1 MTLKKSDFDGIRLQK
16 SEFLENART
25 ASDNYL
31 AEAYACICDQCN
43 AKALI
48 KRVRSIKSLNLR
60 LGLPNPKSIEA
71 YAIRLAKK
79 GIRRTPSIAMLNAQF
94 RSANIAEPLTEAT
107 LLSLWATQ
115 FLKKERAFEETG
127 KAIQAE
133 AREKETE
140 AKINLIENARDEAE
154 EERNQSEISDY
165 RADLNAKIFYLCSKH
180 DDCAEDHEAYQ
191 GKIYYDHLWKRYIK
205 SEYARDLVSKHIDLY
220 EMQEYQKVLSRPVWL
235 ITRPNCRHYFKQ
247 ISLNDILSEP
257 TLESL
262 LDTHGMHHEVG
273 LRGENQTLRHPM
285 NKEWYTKENVLA
297 IIKKYRERLAYH
309 QKLYD
314 KRPNDQLKNLIF
326 KDKILIRKWERYL
339 KRL

>member
-48 KRVRSIKSLNLR
+48 RRVRSIKSLNLR
-60 LGLPNPKSIEA
+60 LGLPNPKGLEA

-79 GIRRTPSIAMLNAQF
+79 SIRRTPSIAMLNAQF
-94 RSANIAEPLTEAT
+94 KGATNVAPLTEAT

-140 AKINLIENARDEAE
+140 AKISLIENARDEAE
-154 EERNQSEISDY
+154 EERSQSEISDY

-220 EMQEYQKVLSRPVWL
+220 KMQEYQKVLSRPVWL

-257 TLESL
+257 TLEGL
-262 LDTHGMHHEVG
+262 LDTHRMHHEVG
-273 LRGENQTLRHPM
+273 LRGENQTLRHPTS
-285 NKEWYTKENVLA
+285 KEWYTKENVLA

-326 KDKILIRKWERYL
+326 KDKTLIQKWERYL

>member
-1 MTLKKSDFDGIRLQK
+1 MTLKKSDFDGIHEQK
-16 SEFLENART
+16 REFLEQART

-60 LGLPNPKSIEA
+60 LGLPNPKGLED
-71 YAIRLAKK
+71 YAIKLAKR
-79 GIRRTPSIAMLNAQF
+79 GIKRTPSVAMLNAQF

-107 LLSLWATQ
+107 LLSLWATN

-127 KAIQAE
+127 KEIQAE

-140 AKINLIENARDEAE
+140 AKISLIENARDQAE
-154 EERNQSEISDY
+154 EERNQSEINDY

-191 GKIYYDHLWKRYIK
+191 GKIYYDHFWKRYVR
-205 SEYARDLVSKHIDLY
+205 SQYARDLVSKRIDHY
-220 EMQEYQKVLSRPVWL
+220 AMQEYQKILSKPVWL

-247 ISLNDILSEP
+247 ISLNDILSNP
-257 TLESL
+257 SLDGLLE
-262 LDTHGMHHEVG
+262 DNGMHHEVG
-273 LRGENQTLRHPM
+273 LRGENQTLRHPTS
-285 NKEWYTKENVLA
+285 KQWYTRENVLA

-309 QKLYD
+309 QKLYA
-314 KRPNDQLKNLIF
+314 KRSNDQLKNLIF
-326 KDKILIRKWERYL
+326 KDKTLIRKWERYL

>member
-1 MTLKKSDFDGIRLQK
+1 MTLKKSDFDRIRLQK

-31 AEAYACICDQCN
+31 AEAYSCICDQCN

-48 KRVRSIKSLNLR
+48 KRIRNIKHLNLR
-60 LGLPNPKSIEA
+60 LGLPSPKGLEA

-79 GIRRTPSIAMLNAQF
+79 GIRRTPSVAMLNAQF

-140 AKINLIENARDEAE
+140 AKISLIENARDEAE

-191 GKIYYDHLWKRYIK
+191 GKIYYDHFWKRYIK

-257 TLESL
+257 TLEGL
-262 LDTHGMHHEVG
+262 LDAYGMHHEVG
-273 LRGENQTLRHPM
+273 LRGENQTLRHPTS
-285 NKEWYTKENVLA
+285 KEWYTKENVLA

-326 KDKILIRKWERYL
+326 KDKTLIRKWERYL

>member
-16 SEFLENART
+16 SEFLKNART

-48 KRVRSIKSLNLR
+48 KRVRSIKHLNLR
-60 LGLPNPKSIEA
+60 LGLPSPKGIEA

-79 GIRRTPSIAMLNAQF
+79 GIKRTPSIAMLNAQF
-94 RSANIAEPLTEAT
+94 RSASIAEPLTEAT

-140 AKINLIENARDEAE
+140 AKISLIENARDEAE
-154 EERNQSEISDY
+154 EERSQSEISDY
-165 RADLNAKIFYLCSKH
+165 RADLGAKIFYLCSKH
-180 DDCAEDHEAYQ
+180 DDCAEDHEAFQ
-191 GKIYYDHLWKRYIK
+191 GKIYYDHFWKRYIK
-205 SEYARDLVSKHIDLY
+205 SQYARDLVSKHIDLY
-220 EMQEYQKVLSRPVWL
+220 AMQEYQKVLSRPVWL

-247 ISLNDILSEP
+247 ISLNDILGEP
-257 TLESL
+257 SLEGL
-262 LDTHGMHHEVG
+262 LEENGMHHEVG
-273 LRGENQTLRHPM
+273 LRGENQTLRHPT
-285 NKEWYTKENVLA
+285 NKEWYTRENVLA
-297 IIKKYRERLAYH
+297 IIKKYKERLAYH
-309 QKLYD
+309 EKLYA
-314 KRPNDQLKNLIF
+314 KRSNDQLKNLIF
-326 KDKILIRKWERYL
+326 KDKTLIRKWERYL